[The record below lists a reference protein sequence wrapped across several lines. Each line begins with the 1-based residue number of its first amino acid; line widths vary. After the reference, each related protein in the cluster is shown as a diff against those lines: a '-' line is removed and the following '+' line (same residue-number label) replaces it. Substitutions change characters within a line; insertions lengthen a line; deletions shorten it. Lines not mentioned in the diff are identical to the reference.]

1 MEATKPDENRL
12 NLLAV
17 SLPSPT
23 LACLR
28 ARPKSPLRRLLRP
41 HLRPLWLEFLEMRF
55 AHPKKMPVKKYPY
68 APTLVYF
75 ADQHLW
81 HRQRRRGT
89 GVFSPSPPTKI
100 WRGHAKRPDALVL
113 KNTFTDVFDIG
124 DFRAHISCPQTTQE
138 LPKKH
143 HEAGAH
149 LMGSYMKLDRRNNCL
164 LTHCHKSITDKIDS
178 KDCKEVSR

>member
-89 GVFSPSPPTKI
+89 GVFSPSLQPKFGEGMQSAPTLWCWKTLLPMYLTSATSGRI
-100 WRGHAKRPDALVL
+100 FPALRQL
-113 KNTFTDVFDIG
+113 KNYLRSTMKQEPIWWAPTWSWTAG
-124 DFRAHISCPQTTQE
+124 TTAYWPIVTNR
-138 LPKKH
+138 LRTK
-143 HEAGAH
+143 
-149 LMGSYMKLDRRNNCL
+149 
-164 LTHCHKSITDKIDS
+164 
-178 KDCKEVSR
+178 